1 MARETAAPPTEG
13 RPLVMS
19 DVMREIQ
26 AVARIAEE
34 REDAELAQA
43 CRRVQSILDRIRNQF
58 VEDLVGPTPPAERPI
73 ALNEL
78 RSARAAASGSRVAAA
93 R

>member
-1 MARETAAPPTEG
+1 MDRGTAAPPDG
-13 RPLVMS
+13 RPIVMS

-26 AVARIAEE
+26 AVARIARE
-34 REDAELAQA
+34 RDDAELARA

-73 ALNEL
+73 ALDEV
-78 RSARAAASGSRVAAA
+78 RSARAASSVSRVAAA